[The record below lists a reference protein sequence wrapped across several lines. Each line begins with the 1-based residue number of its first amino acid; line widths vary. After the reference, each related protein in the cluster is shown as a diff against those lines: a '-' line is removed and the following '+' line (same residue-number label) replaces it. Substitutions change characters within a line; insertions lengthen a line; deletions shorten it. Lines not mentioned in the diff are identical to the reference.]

1 MEAEN
6 KTVQGSLTQT
16 DRDSGT
22 APKLSPHSI
31 KIQQHAQKLEH
42 TQSSRDS
49 LDDNPKNFWADWQF
63 FILFM
68 QFSC

>member
-16 DRDSGT
+16 DTDSGT

-49 LDDNPKNFWADWQF
+49 LDDNPKNF
-63 FILFM
+63 
-68 QFSC
+68 